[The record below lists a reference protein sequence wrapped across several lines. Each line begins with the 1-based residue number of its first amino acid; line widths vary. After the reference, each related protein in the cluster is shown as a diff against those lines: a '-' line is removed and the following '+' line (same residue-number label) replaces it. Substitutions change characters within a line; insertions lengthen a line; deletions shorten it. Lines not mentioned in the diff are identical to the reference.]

1 MRAGLRFEARE
12 AAGGLISGPFQG
24 RLGHVD
30 DFSVALV
37 GPYPPPYGGVSVH
50 IKRLHRRLA
59 ALGIPSWVYCQPS
72 PTAGREERI
81 VPSAFK
87 FSWHAWIPEHGW
99 RCDTSIVHFHD
110 GWTWAPA
117 ALAMLLRGKK
127 VVMTFHDQQAGTVM
141 WQGASRLE
149 RRVSRWLIHHPRVW
163 WVAVSLEVRRQ
174 LIEKGVPEARVSVAP
189 AYIPPRADADMSS
202 LPAYVRDFLGAH
214 SPVLTTYAWRLTID
228 EQGVD
233 VYGFDQCI
241 ELVRSLQAD
250 FPGIGLAISLPQV
263 ADVGYFR
270 DLQARVV
277 ASGVEDNVLF
287 VTEPLDDVHLLWQA
301 SDVFVRATNTD
312 GDAVAVREALSLGVP
327 VVASDASARPDGA
340 VLFPTR
346 DLEALVRAVRQVL
359 THRAA
364 HVQALR
370 SISIDDNFPPLL
382 ELYRAIA

>member
-1 MRAGLRFEARE
+1 
-12 AAGGLISGPFQG
+12 
-24 RLGHVD
+24 VD

-59 ALGIPSWVYCQPS
+59 ALGIASRVYCQPS
-72 PTAGREERI
+72 PMAGRDERVI
-81 VPSAFK
+81 PASLK

-110 GWTWAPA
+110 GWYWAPA

-127 VVMTFHDQQAGTVM
+127 VVMTFHDQQSGSTM
-141 WQGASRLE
+141 WRGASWLE
-149 RRVSRWLIHHPRVW
+149 RRVSRGLFRHRRVW
-163 WVAVSLEVRRQ
+163 WVAVSQEVKRQ
-174 LIEKGVPEARVSVAP
+174 LVEKGVPEGRISVAP
-189 AYIPPRADADMSS
+189 AYIPPRTDADASS
-202 LPAYVRDFLGAH
+202 LPAPVRAFLGAH
-214 SPVLTTYAWRLTID
+214 RPVLSTYAWRLTKD

-241 ELVRSLQAD
+241 ELVRALRPD
-250 FPGIGLAISLPQV
+250 FPKIGLAISLPQV
-263 ADVGYFR
+263 ADAGYFSE
-270 DLQARVV
+270 LQARV
-277 ASGVEDNVLF
+277 AAAGLGDHVLF
-287 VTEPLDDVHLLWQA
+287 ITEPLDDVHLLWQA

-312 GDAVAVREALSLGVP
+312 GDAVAVREALSLRVP

-340 VLFPTR
+340 VLFASR
-346 DLEALVRAVRQVL
+346 DLEAMTRAVREVL

-364 HVQALR
+364 HVQALQSV
-370 SISIDDNFPPLL
+370 SIEDNFPPLL

>member
-1 MRAGLRFEARE
+1 M
-12 AAGGLISGPFQG
+12 
-24 RLGHVD
+24 
-30 DFSVALV
+30 ALV

-59 ALGIPSWVYCQPS
+59 ALDIPSWVYCQPS
-72 PTAGREERI
+72 PTAGRDECVI
-81 VPSAFK
+81 PSSLK

-127 VVMTFHDQQAGTVM
+127 VVMTFHDQQAGGAM
-141 WQGASRLE
+141 WQGASWVE
-149 RRVSRWLIHHPRVW
+149 RRMSRWLFRHPRVW
-163 WVAVSLEVRRQ
+163 WVAVSQAVRLQ
-174 LIEKGVPEARVSVAP
+174 LIEKGVPPARISVAP
-189 AYIPPRADADMSS
+189 AYIPPRGDANESS
-202 LPAYVRDFLGAH
+202 LPSYVRDFLGAH

-228 EQGVD
+228 AQGVD

-241 ELVRSLQAD
+241 ELIRSLRAD
-250 FPGIGLAISLPQV
+250 FPKIGLAISLPQV
-263 ADVGYFR
+263 SDVGYFR
-270 DLQARVV
+270 DLKARIA
-277 ASGVEDNVLF
+277 ASGLEDHVLF
-287 VTEPLDDVHLLWQA
+287 ITEPLDDVHLLWQA

-312 GDAVAVREALSLGVP
+312 GDAVAVREALSLRVP
-327 VVASDASARPDGA
+327 VVASDASARPDGV
-340 VLFPTR
+340 VLFETR
-346 DLEALVRAVRQVL
+346 NPEALSDAVRQVL

-364 HVQALR
+364 HVRILQ